1 MSPLVFVRHRLICMH
16 IDMYNQKQK
25 VRKIRKQK
33 KVFLKSVLL
42 YEYIIYDILYTH
54 TAQSLG
60 RYG

>member
-1 MSPLVFVRHRLICMH
+1 MH

-25 VRKIRKQK
+25 VGKIRKQK
-33 KVFLKSVLL
+33 KVFLKSVLQ
-42 YEYIIYDILYTH
+42 YEYIIYEILYTH

>member
-1 MSPLVFVRHRLICMH
+1 MSPLVFVRHRLIYMH

-25 VRKIRKQK
+25 VGKIRKQK
-33 KVFLKSVLL
+33 KVFLKSVLQ
-42 YEYIIYDILYTH
+42 YIIYEILYTH